1 MPWRFGLLL
10 ALVSGGGWSC
20 SLVDPVASLHDP
32 EGDGRSEYC
41 AGQGSTGFVDLAAQT
56 FQHALCT
63 CEGLTVSTPF
73 VTDAFRSSQGPWSP
87 GGRGASIGT
96 NGDFSNA
103 ASMQVGGSLQVG
115 GTRGIQAATTL
126 SIAGEL
132 RTRGSLEGNGPV
144 SVEED
149 AHVGGDI
156 TLGELTVGG
165 ILTLPPERNLSVSG
179 SFQVSE
185 LRREPVAPLA
195 PPCPCDAFDGED
207 IGALVSGHVTDNH
220 NASIGLDPAA
230 LDGFSEDRTLE
241 LPCGRFY
248 LSRIAGTG
256 SAKLVVRGRSALFVG
271 GDVDVGR
278 RFEVALLEGA
288 ELDLFIAGRLF
299 AAERLSL
306 GSARFPSRLRV
317 YVGGPG
323 SFEVPASSLL
333 AGNFHAP
340 EASMDMSEKL
350 ELFGALLIGRLASS
364 GEVSIHYDLDVLPPP
379 TLSHPPE
386 G

>member
-1 MPWRFGLLL
+1 MQIGG
-10 ALVSGGGWSC
+10 AL
-20 SLVDPVASLHDP
+20 
-32 EGDGRSEYC
+32 R
-41 AGQGSTGFVDLAAQT
+41 
-56 FQHALCT
+56 
-63 CEGLTVSTPF
+63 
-73 VTDAFRSSQGPWSP
+73 
-87 GGRGASIGT
+87 
-96 NGDFSNA
+96 
-103 ASMQVGGSLQVG
+103 VG

-132 RTRGSLEGNGPV
+132 QTRGALEGNGPV
-144 SVEED
+144 SVEGD
-149 AHVGGDI
+149 ARVGGDI
-156 TLGELTVGG
+156 TLASLTVGG
-165 ILTLPPERNLSVSG
+165 TLTLPPERTLSVSG

-185 LRREPVAPLA
+185 LRREPVEPPP

-207 IGALVSGHVTDNH
+207 IGALVNSHVTDNH
-220 NASIGLDPAA
+220 NASMGLDPAA

-248 LSRIAGTG
+248 LSRIAGSG
-256 SAKLVVRGRSALFVG
+256 SAKLIVSGRSVLFVG

-278 RFEVALLEGA
+278 RFEVELLEGA
-288 ELDLFIAGRLF
+288 ELDLFITGRLF
-299 AAERLSL
+299 AAERLAL

-333 AGNFHAP
+333 AGNVHAP
-340 EASMDMSEKL
+340 GASMDVSEKL

-379 TLSHPPE
+379 TFSHPP
-386 G
+386 GG

>member
-1 MPWRFGLLL
+1 
-10 ALVSGGGWSC
+10 
-20 SLVDPVASLHDP
+20 
-32 EGDGRSEYC
+32 
-41 AGQGSTGFVDLAAQT
+41 
-56 FQHALCT
+56 
-63 CEGLTVSTPF
+63 
-73 VTDAFRSSQGPWSP
+73 
-87 GGRGASIGT
+87 
-96 NGDFSNA
+96 
-103 ASMQVGGSLQVG
+103 MQVGGALRVG

-149 AHVGGDI
+149 AYVGGDI
-156 TLGELTVGG
+156 TLAELTVGG
-165 ILTLPPERNLSVSG
+165 ALSLPPERNLSVSG

-185 LRREPVAPLA
+185 LRREPVEPPP
-195 PPCPCDAFDGED
+195 PPCPCDTFDGEA
-207 IGALVSGHVTDNH
+207 IGALVSGHVTGNH

-248 LSRIAGTG
+248 LSRIAGPG
-256 SAKLVVRGRSALFVG
+256 SAKLVVSGRSALFVG

-278 RFEVALLEGA
+278 RFEVELLEGA
-288 ELDLFIAGRLF
+288 ELDLFITGRLF
-299 AAERLSL
+299 AAERLAL

-323 SFEVPASSLL
+323 TFEVPASSLL

-364 GEVSIHYDLDVLPPP
+364 GEVSIHYDQDVLPPP
-379 TLSHPPE
+379 TLSHPP
-386 G
+386 GG